1 MQKTSTTPPEQ
12 LQKQL
17 RLLENML
24 TNVGAFIYAKDLNG
38 CYVYA
43 NQAVLDLFNRPLNE
57 VLGKDDSHFFDLPLS
72 KQLKVNDNKV
82 MTDGVTTENEETNV
96 VKETGQTHIYR
107 TVKKPLFNDNQKIV
121 GMCGISTDIT
131 EEKKLQKIIR
141 QQKKLLDT
149 VLDNVDAHIYMK
161 NSQRELLYVN
171 NKTAELFGFPVED
184 IIGKKENDILPAEIA
199 DHFYQSDKTVFE
211 TNQKQVIDEEVIG
224 EDGKYCRYL
233 SIKVP
238 YNQEGELP
246 AIIGFSSD
254 VTELYQ
260 LKEQFKKQANTD
272 PLTEL
277 YNRRFFIEQAEK
289 EFNRTRR
296 HNNSLS
302 LISFD
307 IDHFKNINDQFGH
320 PAGDQVLIKLA
331 KALQPVIR
339 NEDVL
344 ARIGGEEFSLLLPET
359 PVDVANQV
367 AERIRQTLAKLII
380 KGDFQGEITMTVS
393 LGVTSLQEG
402 DNSFEQLF
410 KRADKALYNAKKNG
424 RDQVSQFI

>member
-96 VKETGQTHIYR
+96 IKETGQTHIYR

-199 DHFYQSDKTVFE
+199 DHFYQSDKVVFE

-339 NEDVL
+339 NEDTL

-393 LGVTSLQEG
+393 LGVTSLKAE
-402 DNSFEQLF
+402 DDSFEQLF
-410 KRADKALYNAKKNG
+410 KRADKALYNAKNNG

>member
-1 MQKTSTTPPEQ
+1 MQKTSITPPEQ

-72 KQLKVNDNKV
+72 KQLKANDNKV
-82 MTDGVTTENEETNV
+82 MSQGVIIENEETNV

-107 TVKKPLFNDNQKIV
+107 TVKKPLFNDSQKVI

-141 QQKKLLDT
+141 QQKQLLDT

-161 NSQRELLYVN
+161 NAQREFLYVN
-171 NKTAELFGFPVED
+171 NKTAELFGYPVDE
-184 IIGKKENDILPAEIA
+184 IIGKKESDILPAEIA
-199 DHFYQSDKTVFE
+199 NHFYQSDKIVFE
-211 TNQKQVIDEEVIG
+211 TNEKQVIDEEVIDEEG
-224 EDGKYCRYL
+224 NQYRYL

-238 YNQEGELP
+238 YNREGELP
-246 AIIGFSSD
+246 ALIGFSSD

-289 EFNRTRR
+289 EFNRTCR

-307 IDHFKNINDQFGH
+307 IDHFKNINDQYGH
-320 PAGDQVLIKLA
+320 PAGDQVLIQLA

-359 PVDVANQV
+359 PVDIANQV

-393 LGVTSLQEG
+393 LGVTSLKAE
-402 DNSFEQLF
+402 DDSFEQLF
-410 KRADKALYNAKKNG
+410 KRADKALYNAKNNG

>member
-1 MQKTSTTPPEQ
+1 MQKTSITPPEQ
-12 LQKQL
+12 LKKQL
-17 RLLENML
+17 RLLENIL

-72 KQLKVNDNKV
+72 KQLKANDNKV
-82 MTDGVTTENEETNV
+82 ISQGATIENEETNV

-107 TVKKPLFNDNQKIV
+107 TIKKPLFNDSQKII

-141 QQKKLLDT
+141 HQKQLLDT

-161 NSQRELLYVN
+161 NLQRELLYVN
-171 NKTAELFGFPVED
+171 NKTAKLFGYPVDE

-199 DHFYQSDKTVFE
+199 DHFYQSDKKVFE
-211 TNQKQVIDEEVIG
+211 TNEKQVIDEEVIDEEG
-224 EDGKYCRYL
+224 NQYRYL

-238 YNQEGELP
+238 YNREGELP
-246 AIIGFSSD
+246 ALIGFSSD

-289 EFNRTRR
+289 EFNRTCR
-296 HNNSLS
+296 HSNSLS

-307 IDHFKNINDQFGH
+307 IDHFKNINDKYGH
-320 PAGDQVLIKLA
+320 PAGDQVLIQLA

-339 NEDVL
+339 NEDIL
-344 ARIGGEEFSLLLPET
+344 ARIGGEEFCLLLPET
-359 PVDVANQV
+359 PIDVANQV
-367 AERIRQTLAKLII
+367 AERIRNTLANMTV
-380 KGDFQGEITMTVS
+380 KGDWQGEISITVS
-393 LGVTSLQEG
+393 LGVTSLKAK
-402 DNSFEQLF
+402 DDSFEQLF
-410 KRADKALYNAKKNG
+410 KRADKALYNAKNNG

>member
-1 MQKTSTTPPEQ
+1 MQKTSIPPPEQ
-12 LQKQL
+12 LQKQIK
-17 RLLENML
+17 LLENML
-24 TNVGAFIYAKDLNG
+24 TNVGAFIFAKDLNG

-72 KQLKVNDNKV
+72 KQLKTNDMKV
-82 MTDGVTTENEETNV
+82 MSQGNTIKSEETNV

-107 TVKKPLFNDNQKIV
+107 TVKKPLFNDNQKII

-131 EEKKLQKIIR
+131 EEKKLQKIVK
-141 QQKKLLDT
+141 QQKQLLDT

-199 DHFYQSDKTVFE
+199 DHFYQSDKVVFE
-211 TNQKQVIDEEVIG
+211 TNEKQVIDEEVIG

-246 AIIGFSSD
+246 ALIGFSSD

-320 PAGDQVLIKLA
+320 PAGDQVLIQLA

-339 NEDVL
+339 NEDTL
-344 ARIGGEEFSLLLPET
+344 ARIGGEEFSLILPET
-359 PVDVANQV
+359 TMGVAKQV

-410 KRADKALYNAKKNG
+410 KRADKALYNAKNNG

>member
-149 VLDNVDAHIYMK
+149 
-161 NSQRELLYVN
+161 
-171 NKTAELFGFPVED
+171 G
-184 IIGKKENDILPAEIA
+184 
-199 DHFYQSDKTVFE
+199 
-211 TNQKQVIDEEVIG
+211 
-224 EDGKYCRYL
+224 
-233 SIKVP
+233 
-238 YNQEGELP
+238 
-246 AIIGFSSD
+246 
-254 VTELYQ
+254 
-260 LKEQFKKQANTD
+260 
-272 PLTEL
+272 
-277 YNRRFFIEQAEK
+277 
-289 EFNRTRR
+289 
-296 HNNSLS
+296 
-302 LISFD
+302 
-307 IDHFKNINDQFGH
+307 
-320 PAGDQVLIKLA
+320 
-331 KALQPVIR
+331 
-339 NEDVL
+339 
-344 ARIGGEEFSLLLPET
+344 
-359 PVDVANQV
+359 
-367 AERIRQTLAKLII
+367 
-380 KGDFQGEITMTVS
+380 
-393 LGVTSLQEG
+393 
-402 DNSFEQLF
+402 
-410 KRADKALYNAKKNG
+410 
-424 RDQVSQFI
+424 